1 MARVPPGHGCGLT
14 RPARAQDARGPII
27 GSLLIATVIYIA
39 VAPVTTGLLPFGK
52 LNGSESPLADALK
65 LGGGFTWGADVVSFG
80 ALVAITSVVLSL
92 LYGQTRIM
100 FSMCRDGLLPGGLAR
115 LSPSR
120 RVPVRITLLFGGLAA
135 ILAALLP
142 IKSLSELVTSA
153 RCSPSCW
160 STLA

>member
-1 MARVPPGHGCGLT
+1 M
-14 RPARAQDARGPII
+14 
-27 GSLLIATVIYIA
+27 
-39 VAPVTTGLLPFGK
+39 
-52 LNGSESPLADALK
+52 
-65 LGGGFTWGADVVSFG
+65 VSFG
-80 ALVAITSVVLSL
+80 ALVAITSAVLSL

-160 STLA
+160 STSA